1 MPPNSWVK
9 CAIKS
14 APSSLFIQV
23 SFSKLIS
30 CSGGNFDISVVNMLR
45 VRILKH
51 WNPRRIMIMN
61 KTVEIPT
68 LTRNCPYCPR
78 SDATPSESKLS
89 HTACMPSDLILM
101 LINTTQLCFWGAS
114 RRWLVGQRLD
124 SKSKLCPNIVQYTSK
139 VCPIPVKVQ
148 GLSSPCPTI
157 STHVQTLSN
166 VCQDPV
172 QTKFFGQTLDA
183 KI

>member
-1 MPPNSWVK
+1 MGKAVQGPLFGRF
-9 CAIKS
+9 KS
-14 APSSLFIQV
+14 
-23 SFSKLIS
+23 
-30 CSGGNFDISVVNMLR
+30 
-45 VRILKH
+45 
-51 WNPRRIMIMN
+51 
-61 KTVEIPT
+61 
-68 LTRNCPYCPR
+68 
-78 SDATPSESKLS
+78 
-89 HTACMPSDLILM
+89 
-101 LINTTQLCFWGAS
+101 FWGAS

-183 KI
+183 KIQDLSRLCPMKCEERVQYTTVDKLQTNFGLGHSVDKLRCYMFEWTNSGQSSDILWTMFGFGQSLDKVWIWTNYGQS